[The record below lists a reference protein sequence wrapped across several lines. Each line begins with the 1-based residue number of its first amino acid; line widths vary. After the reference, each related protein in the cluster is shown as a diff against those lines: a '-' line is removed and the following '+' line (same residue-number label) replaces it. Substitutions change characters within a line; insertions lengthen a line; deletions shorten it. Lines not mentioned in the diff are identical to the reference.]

1 MTTESPRGAGA
12 GTDTSPL
19 PAVPGPPEPD
29 LPDAR
34 GPAARSERGSAVD
47 RSAPAAPD
55 AAPDGQ
61 GRPPG
66 APGAR
71 RRHRRVRRVPVLV
84 WVVTGL
90 HVALLG
96 MCTVLYPPFT
106 GPDETFHVDM
116 AYAYSKGHGP
126 YPPGGRLLARGIEA
140 VYGGLTVP
148 PAAGSYSDTPVLPRG
163 QRPSIDAAGGDGRP
177 VRYLIPNQMVQHPP
191 LYYLVG
197 AGVLR
202 LPGADRLG
210 YDRQVALLRWVSV
223 LMVAPLPL
231 LAWGTA
237 RRLAGGDGSGPVPLA
252 AAVLPVTLPGL
263 SHIGSVVNNDNLL
276 TLLTGG
282 LLLVLAGVLGGD
294 LRVRT
299 GALVGLLLGL
309 GWLTKGLALVVPVP
323 VAVGYLVAG
332 RRHRRRLLGGL
343 PGLAAAGAVSAA
355 VGGWWWARNLLLYG
369 AVEPSGV
376 GAAWERVI
384 NGGPRP
390 GGSWLGLVPKFVFR
404 FQSRFWGGLGYPDVP
419 TLPFLLPALLFTGL
433 IFYGSGRQYV
443 YNLRLPGIQGRY
455 VYPAL
460 TGLAVLFALG
470 LTRLAGRLARTLPLL
485 LLAAGLLT
493 QAWAWRLLLAEWW
506 APRHTLGDRTAML
519 HGAIDGLLR
528 WSPWPTAAT
537 LTPFIAVALLS
548 LAALAV
554 AALAVRPR
562 LSPLAAAGAGTPAAP
577 ESPESPAGGESTERR
592 QPSRAPGGPAGP

>member
-116 AYAYSKGHGP
+116 AYAYSKGHGL
-126 YPPGGRLLARGIEA
+126 YPPGG
-140 VYGGLTVP
+140 
-148 PAAGSYSDTPVLPRG
+148 
-163 QRPSIDAAGGDGRP
+163 
-177 VRYLIPNQMVQHPP
+177 
-191 LYYLVG
+191 
-197 AGVLR
+197 
-202 LPGADRLG
+202 
-210 YDRQVALLRWVSV
+210 
-223 LMVAPLPL
+223 
-231 LAWGTA
+231 

-309 GWLTKGLALVVPVP
+309 GLLTKGLALVVPVP

-404 FQSRFWGGLGYPDVP
+404 FQSRFWAASA
-419 TLPFLLPALLFTGL
+419 TWSRRRCR
-433 IFYGSGRQYV
+433 SG
-443 YNLRLPGIQGRY
+443 
-455 VYPAL
+455 
-460 TGLAVLFALG
+460 
-470 LTRLAGRLARTLPLL
+470 
-485 LLAAGLLT
+485 
-493 QAWAWRLLLAEWW
+493 
-506 APRHTLGDRTAML
+506 
-519 HGAIDGLLR
+519 
-528 WSPWPTAAT
+528 
-537 LTPFIAVALLS
+537 
-548 LAALAV
+548 
-554 AALAVRPR
+554 
-562 LSPLAAAGAGTPAAP
+562 
-577 ESPESPAGGESTERR
+577 
-592 QPSRAPGGPAGP
+592 